1 MINFVFLL
9 LTMSVSGTFPFIIYL
24 VFSNIFDSRIS
35 FGFRYICLKF
45 CMLFY
50 LIPFPLLKYFI
61 YHNFFTNPTTSPQNI
76 PIILH
81 GKIVQ
86 TNNGFFFNSFNIQ
99 QKFLTSVWAF
109 ALLSVVFYEIICF
122 IRFHR
127 KFSRKAVAD
136 ISTLNILESLKKEMH
151 IKRKVNIY
159 QSEVSS
165 SPFTY
170 GSFHPS
176 IVLTAFS
183 DEKNRALIM
192 QHELQHIKSY
202 DFLFRLFSFVVLL
215 LHCYNPFIYL
225 FFREIQEVQELAC
238 DENIMKYLSKEDQ
251 KQYGYLLIMA
261 AVNKQQN
268 LKSGIT
274 LSFFKNNKIFL
285 KKRIEKIGTVNNCQ
299 KSTKLMLILL
309 LLTCSC
315 VPVLAYDPSTV
326 DLRSFPHSSFIDP
339 ETAVEVSID
348 TENTMEVTFLQTID
362 NIPSDEVY
370 FKYNDSYFITDN
382 GDIFFCEK
390 STIHPHSKCSHSF
403 VSGQY
408 KTHTMNGKGCIVK
421 VYNAQIC
428 KKCKYKKN
436 QVLQSTTTNQICP
449 HK

>member
-24 VFSNIFDSRIS
+24 ILSSIFDSKLS
-35 FGFRYICLKF
+35 SGFRYICLKF

-50 LIPFPLLKYFI
+50 LIPFPLLKYLI
-61 YHNFFTNPTTSPQNI
+61 YHNFFTNPTTPPQNT

-86 TNNGFFFNSFNIQ
+86 TNNGFFLNAFNIQ
-99 QKFLTSVWAF
+99 QKILISVWAF
-109 ALLSVVFYEIICF
+109 ILLLVIFYEIISF

-127 KFSRKAVAD
+127 K
-136 ISTLNILESLKKEMH
+136 ISHKVLANTQTLNILESLKKEMH
-151 IKRKVNIY
+151 IKRKINIY
-159 QSEVSS
+159 QNEASS

-183 DEKNRALIM
+183 DEKNLALIM
-192 QHELQHIKSY
+192 RHELQHIKSY

-238 DENIMKYLSKEDQ
+238 DENIMKYLSKEEQ
-251 KQYGYLLIMA
+251 KQYGYLLIVA
-261 AVNKQQN
+261 TINKQQN
-268 LKSGIT
+268 LKFGIT

-285 KKRIEKIGTVNNCQ
+285 KRRIEKIGNVNNCR
-299 KSTKLMLILL
+299 KSIKLMLVLL

-315 VPVLAYDPSTV
+315 IPVLAYDPSTV
-326 DLRSFPHSSFIDP
+326 DLRSFPHSSFIEP
-339 ETAVEVSID
+339 ETATEVSID
-348 TENTMEVTFLQTID
+348 TENTMVVTFLHTIN
-362 NIPSDEVY
+362 NIPSDEIY
-370 FKYNDSYFITDN
+370 FKYNDSYFITDD
-382 GDIFFCEK
+382 GDVFFCEK
-390 STIHPHSKCSHSF
+390 SAIQPQSKCSHSF

-408 KTHTMNGKGCIVK
+408 KTHTPNGKGCIVK
-421 VYNAQIC
+421 IYNAQIC
-428 KKCKYKKN
+428 KKCSYKKN
-436 QVLQSTTTNQICP
+436 RVLQSTTTNQICP